1 MPLEAPVTEH
11 LDKVAD
17 AAYRCI
23 SVLIINVEIGEKYLT
38 PINQQMVQ

>member
-17 AAYRCI
+17 AAYRC
-23 SVLIINVEIGEKYLT
+23 SGQGTFSRWLVREGNS
-38 PINQQMVQ
+38 